1 MTVEKGGEDALA
13 RVVVDVD
20 PAVIKQLAG
29 RVGHQIQL
37 ASTLLQ
43 VLGGLLLRFLIDR
56 AGRCR
61 RLASGLA
68 LALALA
74 RPTEKS
80 EHIEKVKA
88 CGLRTGQCRIPEQR
102 ERA

>member
-1 MTVEKGGEDALA
+1 MAVKKGGEDALA

-20 PAVIKQLAG
+20 PAVVKQLAG

-56 AGRCR
+56 TGRRRR

-68 LALALA
+68 LGLALA
-74 RPTEKS
+74 RPTEKVS
-80 EHIEKVKA
+80 
-88 CGLRTGQCRIPEQR
+88 T
-102 ERA
+102 